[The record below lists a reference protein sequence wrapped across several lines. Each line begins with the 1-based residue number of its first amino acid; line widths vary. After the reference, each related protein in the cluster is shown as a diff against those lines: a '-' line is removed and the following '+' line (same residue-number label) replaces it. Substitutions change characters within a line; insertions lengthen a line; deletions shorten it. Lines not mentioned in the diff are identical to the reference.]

1 MTSSLSAKLTSLA
14 ARAQV
19 LQLET
24 GATSVTLDHLAAGRR
39 TVRETLSL
47 VLTASHNGEPMF
59 ILHREKAPQKDASAA
74 PQYRAAVFGGG
85 VESIEEMQ
93 FRQRVQI
100 EPETVDQRL
109 LEAGKV
115 PPDLWYRLQ
124 GKSLLATGELV
135 QLTYPLTSDFV
146 ESFVRNEIAKR
157 LLMEAGEAAAFIQ
170 DARLLQAEF
179 VETAVLGAKFGSFT
193 DAITQAH
200 GLTQD
205 ASGRIAGIGILVR
218 ERFAAAGLVTSPMDF
233 AAHANGSALVWS
245 ADQLIANAE
254 RDTNDAGTW
263 KGRMAHQGVD
273 NELPIRNHSLL
284 MAAAEAVRS

>member
-14 ARAQV
+14 DRSKR

-24 GATSVTLDHLAAGRR
+24 GSTSITLDHLAPERR
-39 TVRETLSL
+39 TVRSTLSL

-59 ILHREKAPQKDASAA
+59 VVHREKMPQKDASAT

-85 VESIEEMQ
+85 VESTEERQ
-93 FRQRVQI
+93 FRQRVQVD
-100 EPETVDQRL
+100 PETVDQRL

-124 GKSLLATGELV
+124 GKSLLTTGELV

-146 ESFVRNEIAKR
+146 ASFVRNEIAKR

-170 DARLLQAEF
+170 DARLLQVQP
-179 VETAVLGAKFGSFT
+179 VETAVVGAKFGSFT

-200 GLTQD
+200 GLSQD
-205 ASGRIAGIGILVR
+205 SMGRITDIGILVQ
-218 ERFAAAGLVTSPMDF
+218 ERFAAAGIVTSPLDF
-233 AAHANGSALVWS
+233 AVRANGAALVWS

-254 RDTNDAGTW
+254 RDTADAGAW
-263 KGRMAHQGVD
+263 KGRMAHQGAD
-273 NELPIRNHSLL
+273 ASLPIRNHSLL
-284 MAAAEAVRS
+284 MAAAAAVSS